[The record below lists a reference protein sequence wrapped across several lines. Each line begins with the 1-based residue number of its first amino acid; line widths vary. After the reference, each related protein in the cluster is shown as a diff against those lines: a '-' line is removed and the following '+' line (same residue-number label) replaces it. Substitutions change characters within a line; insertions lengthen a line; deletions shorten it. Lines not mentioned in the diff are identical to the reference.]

1 MNAVSGA
8 EAVWIGVDLGT
19 QGVRALV
26 VTDSGK
32 VAGTGS
38 RPLTGHRDGPR
49 HEQNPEDWWTA
60 MAAACREALRDVPP
74 EAVQGVAV
82 DGTSGTILL
91 TDDGGRPL
99 TPALMYDD
107 TRAAGY
113 VQRVDEAGGEVWR
126 KLGYQRMQP
135 AWALPKLLWLLE
147 NHPRGG
153 ARLAHQADF
162 VNRRLTG
169 HPVAADLSNALKTG
183 ADLIAEAWP
192 VDVFDALGVPAD
204 LLPSLERSGTP
215 LGTVCAPA
223 AEATGIPAGT
233 PVIAG
238 ATDGCAAQLGTGRLT
253 AGSWNSVLGTTLVLK
268 GVTDDLVHDPFGVV
282 YSHKAPDG
290 RWLPGGASST
300 GAGAIARGFPGR
312 DLADLDR
319 RAAAREPATAL
330 TYPLVPEGERFP
342 FLAPDA
348 RGFRL
353 GGTGD
358 EADDFAA
365 VLQGVGYLERLCFD
379 HLDLLGAPTG
389 GDLTLTGG
397 AARSDYWCQLRADIL
412 GRPVVLPRQAE
423 PALGAAVLAAAPGRD
438 VAEAAGR
445 MVAVRTVIDPRPD
458 RAGVFDAP
466 YLRLVGE
473 LERRGWLPAE
483 TAEHARERTAR

>member
-1 MNAVSGA
+1 MTGPN
-8 EAVWIGVDLGT
+8 EAVWVGVDLGT
-19 QGVRALV
+19 QSVRALA
-26 VTDSGK
+26 VTATGD
-32 VAGTGS
+32 VAGAGS
-38 RPLTGHRDGPR
+38 RALTGRRDGPR
-49 HEQNPEDWWTA
+49 HEQDPEDWWTA
-60 MAAACREALRDVPP
+60 VGAACREALRDVPAP
-74 EAVQGVAV
+74 AVQAVAV
-82 DGTSGTILL
+82 DATSGTILL

-107 TRAAGY
+107 TRAADH
-113 VQRVDEAGGEVWR
+113 VQRVNEAGGEVWR
-126 KLGYQRMQP
+126 SLGYQRMQP

-147 NHPRGG
+147 HHPHEG

-183 ADLIAEAWP
+183 ADLVAEDWP
-192 VDVFDALGVPAD
+192 ADVLDALGVPAG
-204 LLPSLERSGTP
+204 LLPPLERSGTP
-215 LGTVCAPA
+215 LGTVCAAA
-223 AEATGIPAGT
+223 AEATGLPEGT
-233 PVIAG
+233 PVVAG

-253 AGSWNSVLGTTLVLK
+253 VGSWNSVLGTTLVLK
-268 GVTDDLVHDPFGVV
+268 GVSDGLVQDPFGVV

-300 GAGAIARGFPGR
+300 GAGAISRDFPGR

-319 RAAAREPATAL
+319 RAARHEPAAAL
-330 TYPLVPEGERFP
+330 AYPLVPAGERFP

-353 GGTGD
+353 DGTGD

-397 AARSDYWCQLRADIL
+397 AARSRYWCQLRADIL

-438 VAEAAGR
+438 IAETAGR
-445 MVAVRTVIDPRPD
+445 MVAVRAVIDPRSEKT
-458 RAGVFDAP
+458 GVFDAP

-483 TAEHARERTAR
+483 TAAHARERTSR